1 MNFYQ
6 IPTPVKNEKYIN
18 ELKQYYEK
26 NNQLIT
32 FALLMYTKL
41 GTNII

>member
-18 ELKQYYEK
+18 ELKQYYEEK
-26 NNQLIT
+26 YCINHICLIDV
-32 FALLMYTKL
+32 YQ
-41 GTNII
+41 IR